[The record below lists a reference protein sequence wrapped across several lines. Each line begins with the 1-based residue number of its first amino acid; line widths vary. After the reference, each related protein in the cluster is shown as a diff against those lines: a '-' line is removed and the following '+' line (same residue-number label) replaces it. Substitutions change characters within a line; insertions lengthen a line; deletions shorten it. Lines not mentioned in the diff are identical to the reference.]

1 MQQGS
6 RLATRMAWIEYRLY
20 KIENFLCSLSLMV
33 MLLMIFLSVCVR
45 YFNLPLP
52 NVSEWALVAMAPLTF
67 VGAAMCTKLG
77 QHIAVDFVHQSRSM
91 TLRKC
96 AHLLVSLLLL
106 LFSGI
111 YTWLGLMLLDDA
123 ISSGETMI
131 DLGTPVAIPVF
142 CYFLGMLLMSIHA
155 LCQLIRAATFNALPD
170 LATTGRE

>member
-6 RLATRMAWIEYRLY
+6 RLAARMAWIECRLY
-20 KIENFLCSLSLMV
+20 QIETFLCSLSLMV

-52 NVSEWALVAMAPLTF
+52 NVSEWALVAMSPLTF
-67 VGAAMCTKLG
+67 VGAAMCSKLG
-77 QHIAVDFVHQSRSM
+77 QHIAVDFVHQSRSV

-106 LFSGI
+106 LFSSV
-111 YTWLGLMLLDDA
+111 YTWLAWMLLDDA
-123 ISSGETMI
+123 LSSGETMI
-131 DLGTPVAIPVF
+131 DLGTPIAIPVF

-155 LCQLIRAATFNALPD
+155 LCQLTRAATFSALPE
-170 LATTGRE
+170 LATAGVE